1 MFPYRYHLLS
11 ALLCC
16 CCLAS
21 CISARAQPFAIY
33 DSLPQLEER
42 IKQAGNST
50 IIINFWATWC
60 RPCVEELPFFESI
73 TQRYSKQNNVQV
85 LLVSLDFKSQLEK
98 GFVPFLKTQQ
108 LKSEVIL
115 FADRDADTWIP
126 RINEEWDGAIPAT
139 VVIRGQNNKFQQ
151 GKFKDLPELET
162 FLQPFLSMTSA
173 WAPPIQK
180 K

>member
-85 LLVSLDFKSQLEK
+85 LLV
-98 GFVPFLKTQQ
+98 KTQQ